1 MTDFARAIPLS
12 VAVIAAA
19 ALATDRS
26 SGQAPAAPT
35 IVRPRTDAPPLR
47 PNARPTPMPA
57 PYFAGAR
64 QFLVQPGQNWGHLVP
79 ELKPGDELVFP
90 AGFHVP
96 QQVEGLRGTDERPIV
111 LRSRDG
117 IPAAVACGDFGWRFD
132 RCSNLVIENVLFLNP
147 GDAAVLID
155 GGGPA
160 GQAPGDLPRAAVTVR
175 HCTVQGSRGGT
186 SQDGVRVRAATHV
199 TLEAMRFEGWQDAAI
214 ELEDVRFAAIRG
226 PMLLPQGGLPHARG
240 IRATGRSAELSVTG
254 GAFNRSIGT
263 GIELGSEGREAWPV
277 DRARI
282 ERCTFDS
289 AGTSIVIRS
298 ARELAIE
305 KCTILEPRD
314 AVWSVPDDAGTVAA
328 VTIDG
333 CLADWTPG
341 GLKRFSPV
349 PDRIPATA
357 FTLGDNLWFS
367 AELPAAWEVLGQPV
381 GFRRVPQVT
390 DLNPEIDPRSLRPQ
404 NPEASRFGAAAG
416 LPSAP
421 PLPAAPPAAAP

>member
-1 MTDFARAIPLS
+1 MTIRVRPCMGCLG
-12 VAVIAAA
+12 AA
-19 ALATDRS
+19 ALLVAV
-26 SGQAPAAPT
+26 GAAHAQAPAAPA

-47 PNARPTPMPA
+47 PNARPTPMPP
-57 PYFAGAR
+57 PYFPGAR
-64 QFLVQPGQNWGHLVP
+64 QFLVQPGQNWGHLVA

-117 IPAAVACGDFGWRFD
+117 IPAAVACAEIGWRFD
-132 RCSNLVIENVLFLNP
+132 RCSHLVIENMLFLNP
-147 GDAAVLID
+147 GDAAVIID

-160 GQAPGDLPRAAVTVR
+160 AQAPGDLRRAAITVR
-175 HCTVQGSRGGT
+175 HCTVQGSRGGPA
-186 SQDGVRVRAATHV
+186 QDGVRVRAATHV

-214 ELEDVRFAAIRG
+214 ELEDVRSAAIRS
-226 PMLLPQGGLPHARG
+226 PMLLPQGALPHARG
-240 IRATGRSAELSVTG
+240 VRVAGRSAEVAVTG
-254 GAFNRSIGT
+254 GAFNRSIGI

-282 ERCTFDS
+282 ERCTFDA
-289 AGTSIVIRS
+289 AGSSIAIRS
-298 ARELAIE
+298 VRELAIE
-305 KCTILEPRD
+305 KCTFLEPRD

-328 VTIDG
+328 VGIDG

-341 GLKRFSPV
+341 ALKRFSPV

-357 FTLGDNLWFS
+357 FTLGDNLWYS

-390 DLNPEIDPRSLRPQ
+390 DVNPEIDPRSLRPR
-404 NPEASRFGAAAG
+404 NPEASRFGAMAG
-416 LPSAP
+416 LPEGP
-421 PLPAAPPAAAP
+421 PLPAASPAAAP

>member
-12 VAVIAAA
+12 VAVTAAA

-26 SGQAPAAPT
+26 SAQAPAAPT

-160 GQAPGDLPRAAVTVR
+160 GQAPGDLPRAAVTLR

-199 TLEAMRFEGWQDAAI
+199 RLGRHLYAQGALERAKHHFREAVRLCPDKWNYRRQSNMLDPESVGQLNAGPDFWAAI
-214 ELEDVRFAAIRG
+214 DALGDTPFY
-226 PMLLPQGGLPHARG
+226 PP
-240 IRATGRSAELSVTG
+240 AELG
-254 GAFNRSIGT
+254 N
-263 GIELGSEGREAWPV
+263 
-277 DRARI
+277 
-282 ERCTFDS
+282 
-289 AGTSIVIRS
+289 AG
-298 ARELAIE
+298 
-305 KCTILEPRD
+305 
-314 AVWSVPDDAGTVAA
+314 
-328 VTIDG
+328 
-333 CLADWTPG
+333 
-341 GLKRFSPV
+341 
-349 PDRIPATA
+349 
-357 FTLGDNLWFS
+357 
-367 AELPAAWEVLGQPV
+367 
-381 GFRRVPQVT
+381 
-390 DLNPEIDPRSLRPQ
+390 
-404 NPEASRFGAAAG
+404 
-416 LPSAP
+416 
-421 PLPAAPPAAAP
+421 